1 MQITLYPHRNGGG
14 GFDND
19 KPQHI
24 DKTFSEICD
33 FLMKDCKEADKT
45 ARGAFLGGF
54 DRGGKTNQSITS
66 RTLVTIDLDDLQGTT
81 QDEAFRVIR
90 ERLAAY
96 ELFAYTTY
104 KSNPDAPRIRIL
116 MPLRSEL
123 TANNSKYDFFDAY
136 EATVRMVGLLLQK
149 PWIDISSARVAQ
161 CMYLPLR
168 RPDGPEI
175 ATYYNSGETVLPVT
189 EKAQIREIRASYEKA
204 FPQQIPQAKKNGE
217 KATTI
222 QNPLEK
228 KGWVGAFCRTY
239 RINEAIEKFCSEYYA
254 PDRNGR
260 YTWVDGSGSM
270 GINPAYQDGTVAYCF
285 QTTSP
290 ISDGHAHNAFD
301 LVRLTLFR
309 GLDAGQHANTKP
321 ENLNSYKAMIDLCEK
336 DPDVKQ
342 QYEADRAQ
350 DLREKFNFE
359 DLPENS
365 MESAD
370 WSWMEELRTTG
381 KKDDT
386 PDTNPHNIKLMLE
399 NLPTLKGR
407 IRYDEFS
414 HKKIAEDLPWRKEKK
429 PWEDSDTARLR
440 IYLDKLMGNAAKK
453 EVIIDAVETVALDN
467 KYDAY
472 MDYVNNLPKWDGVPR
487 VDTLLID
494 YLGAEDDPAG
504 YTRMVT
510 RKHMMAHIARALVPG
525 CKYETMLILNGPQEC
540 GKTSFV
546 GNIAPNPEWY
556 QNEMPPLRDKDK
568 DSQLLLV
575 GKAVVENAELKG
587 YTKSDQEANKIQ
599 YSKQW
604 DDVRKPY
611 GRETERYLRRCVFW
625 GTTNQN
631 EFLRDS
637 TGERRYWPV
646 DCAKQKPTKYP
657 LIDLP
662 LERDQ
667 IWAEALTY
675 YKNKEPLYLET
686 QEQKELLK
694 SIQMNFKETD
704 PELLQAIDF
713 LKTEIPLPEIWSTL
727 SKSQKQMYF
736 AGNLITGGNSVLTE
750 DVPAITATAPR
761 ETITPRELWC
771 ECFGKEEG
779 DYKRPDNRR
788 MQEILNN
795 VPGWER
801 VASRKRISGY
811 KVSMDGCYYRAI
823 HNDDTNIEDL
833 L

>member
-81 QDEAFRVIR
+81 QDEAFQVIR

-239 RINEAIEKFCSEYYA
+239 KISEAIEKFCSEYYA

-260 YTWVDGSGSM
+260 STWVDGSGSM
-270 GINPAYQDGTVAYCF
+270 GINPAYQDGTIAYCF

-321 ENLNSYKAMIDLCEK
+321 ENLNSYKAMIDLCKK
-336 DPDVKQ
+336 DPDVSQ
-342 QYEADRAQ
+342 QYEADRVR

-359 DLPENS
+359 DLPEDPA
-365 MESAD
+365 ESID

-381 KKDDT
+381 TKDDT
-386 PDTNPHNIKLMLE
+386 PATNPHNIKLMLE

-407 IRYDEFS
+407 ICYDEFTYR
-414 HKKIAEDLPWRKEKK
+414 KTAEDLPWRKEKK
-429 PWEDSDTARLR
+429 MWEDSDTARLR
-440 IYLDKLMGNAAKK
+440 IYLDKLMRNAAKK
-453 EVIIDAVETVALDN
+453 EVILDAVETVAQDN
-467 KYDAY
+467 HYDAL
-472 MDYVNNLPKWDGVPR
+472 MDYINNLPKWDGVPR

-494 YLGAEDDPAG
+494 YLGAKDDPAG

-510 RKHMMAHIARALVPG
+510 RKHMVAHIARALDPG
-525 CKYETMLILNGPQEC
+525 CKYDVMLILKGPQGC
-540 GKTSFV
+540 GKTTFI
-546 GNIAPNPEWY
+546 GKLAPNEDWY
-556 QNEMPPLRDKDK
+556 QNEMPPIKDK
-568 DSQLLLV
+568 DTDAKMVLAGKWIMESSELLAF
-575 GKAVVENAELKG
+575 KKSAREALKNFLSLRKDN
-587 YTKSDQEANKIQ
+587 Y
-599 YSKQW
+599 
-604 DDVRKPY
+604 RKPY
-611 GRETERYLRRCVFW
+611 GHEFEERPRRIVTW
-625 GTTNQN
+625 GSTNEN

-637 TGERRYWPV
+637 TGERRFWPV
-646 DCAKQKPTKYP
+646 ACMEQEKIKMVDV
-657 LIDLP
+657 DLP

-667 IWAEALTY
+667 IWAEALHY
-675 YKNKEPLYLET
+675 YREKEPTYLNEQ
-686 QEQKELLK
+686 QEELLK
-694 SIQMNFKETD
+694 QVQEAFKETD

-713 LKTEIPLPEIWSTL
+713 LEIEIPVSEIWNKMTRI
-727 SKSQKQMYF
+727 QKQQYF
-736 AGNLITGGNSVLTE
+736 TGNLITNGNSVLAE
-750 DVPAITATAPR
+750 DVPEITAKVPR

-771 ECFGKEEG
+771 ECFGKDES
-779 DYKRPDNRR
+779 DYKRPENRR

-795 VPGWER
+795 VPGWKR
-801 VASRKRISGY
+801 VSSKRRISGY
-811 KVSMDGCYYRAI
+811 KVKQDSCYYRAI
-823 HNDDTNIEDL
+823 HDDTNIEDL